1 MTITLNPDFTAMVR
15 PAMGEQR
22 YERFLASFDETPS
35 VSIRTNPF
43 KCNGKTEGEQV
54 PWCKE
59 GRWLAERPAFTF
71 DPLLHAGV
79 YYVQEAAS
87 MFIDLVVRQLVKV
100 PVTALDMCAAPGGK
114 STVLRSAL
122 PEGSLLF
129 SNEPPGPRARVL
141 AENIQKWGHPDT
153 VVTAAMP
160 EDYRKSGLKFDL
172 ILTDVPCSGEGMFRK
187 EEEARSQWTPALVDS
202 CQRLQR
208 SIVEEA
214 WQCLKPG
221 GILVYS
227 TCTFNTKEDEENALW
242 IRHELGGES
251 LEVTTDP
258 QWNITPALITGEA
271 LPVYRFI
278 PGTSRSEGLFVCIFR
293 KPGDDSCTDKGAS
306 RKKKKDKK
314 QKPQAKPKDIPT
326 WLCQQ
331 TNYAIHA
338 EEDTLKA
345 IPKGWD
351 EIYNQAKAHLRI
363 LHAGITLGTF
373 KGKSLIPHP
382 SLALSTARL
391 DSAFPRVD
399 VDYPTAIAY
408 LRGEAICLSPDT
420 PRGFTLVCYGG
431 YPLGFAKNIGSRAN
445 NLFPQEWKIKS
456 THVPTTP
463 PSTGISTD
471 NKTPK
476 QA

>member
-1 MTITLNPDFTAMVR
+1 MNITLNPDFTAMVR

-22 YERFLASFDETPS
+22 YEKFLASFEENPS

-43 KCNGKTEGEQV
+43 KWKGKTEGEQV

-71 DPLLHAGV
+71 DPMLHAGV

-87 MFIDLVVRQLVKV
+87 MFIDHVVRQLVKV

-114 STVLRSAL
+114 STAIRSAL
-122 PEGSLLF
+122 PQGSLLF
-129 SNEPPGPRARVL
+129 SNEPPGPRACVL
-141 AENIQKWGHPDT
+141 AENLQKWGHPD
-153 VVTAAMP
+153 VIVTAAMP
-160 EDYRKSGLKFDL
+160 EDYRKSGLTFDL

-208 SIVEEA
+208 NIVEEA

-242 IRHELGGES
+242 IKNELGGES
-251 LEVTTDP
+251 LEVEADP
-258 QWNITPALITGEA
+258 LWNITPALITGET

-278 PGTSRSEGLFVCIFR
+278 PGISRSEGLFVCIFR
-293 KPGDDSCTDKGAS
+293 KPCDDDCADNETS

-314 QKPQAKPKDIPT
+314 QKPQAKVKDVPT
-326 WLCQQ
+326 WLCEQA
-331 TNYAIHA
+331 NYIIHA
-338 EEDTLKA
+338 EEDALKA
-345 IPKGWD
+345 IPKSWD
-351 EIYNQAKAHLRI
+351 EIYNKAKANLRI
-363 LHAGITLGTF
+363 LHAGITLGTY

-382 SLALSTARL
+382 SLALSTEIL
-391 DSAFPRVD
+391 DGAFPRVD
-399 VDYPTAIAY
+399 VDYATAIAY
-408 LRGEAICLSPDT
+408 LRGEAICLPSDT
-420 PRGFTLVCYGG
+420 PKGVTLVCYGG
-431 YPLGFAKNIGSRAN
+431 HPLGFAKNIGSRAN

-463 PSTGISTD
+463 PETGFIKD
-471 NKTPK
+471 N
-476 QA
+476 